1 MTCKE
6 LMTSDPAFCG
16 PGDAAVTAA
25 MMMKSHDVGSV
36 PVVSDGESRQVVG
49 MITDRDIAMRVVAEQ
64 REYYN
69 THVGDV
75 MSKDVVS
82 CRASDDYDEVIK
94 AMEEHQI
101 RRVPVVDPDR
111 RLIGIIA
118 LADVARKASKLG
130 DVAEVVGEISKPAHG
145 AQSTGMG
152 RVAKTSLLVA
162 GGLGAGV
169 GLIYLLDPAWARGA
183 RKSVA
188 SAAGKVRDSI
198 KGAAKGAG

>member
-6 LMTSDPAFCG
+6 LMTSDPVFCV
-16 PGDAAVTAA
+16 PGDTALAVAT
-25 MMMKSHDVGSV
+25 MMKSHDVGSV
-36 PVVSDGESRQVVG
+36 PVVSDRESKQVVG
-49 MITDRDIAMRVVAEQ
+49 MITDRDIAMRVVAGK
-64 REYYN
+64 REPDK

-82 CRASDDYDEVIK
+82 CRADDDYDEVIE

-101 RRVPVVDPDR
+101 RRVPMVDSER
-111 RLIGIIA
+111 RLIGIVA
-118 LADVARKASKLG
+118 LADVARKAPKPEE
-130 DVAEVVGEISKPAHG
+130 VAEVVGEISKPAPN
-145 AQSTGMG
+145 GMG

-162 GGLGAGV
+162 GGIGAGV
-169 GLIYLLDPAWARGA
+169 GLIYLLDPKWARGA

-198 KGAAKGAG
+198 KGSAKSAAV